1 MGGDHGASVVLPGA
15 DISLTRH
22 PDIEFLIYG
31 DRAVIEPLL
40 DGLPRLKANARLV
53 HTDVAIRMDDKPS
66 QALRHGRWKSSMWL
80 ALDAVKKGEADVV
93 ISAGNTGA
101 LMAMA
106 RFDLKMIEGI
116 ERPAIAALWPTLKG
130 EAVVLDVG
138 ASIGADEEHLINLAA
153 MGSALARVLFDIERP
168 TVGLLNIGVEEVKGL
183 EQVREA
189 GRRLREGHFP
199 HFNYVGFVEGDDIG
213 KGTVDVVVTEG
224 FAGNIAL
231 KAAEGTARQFAQYLK
246 NAMAR
251 TWASRLGYLLSRQA
265 FRTLRE
271 KMDPRKSNGG
281 VFVGLNGIVIK
292 SHGGAD
298 AEGFAS
304 AIDLGYDMFRYELL
318 AKIGESM
325 ARDMQASATARSG
338 ERSDLVTVL
347 RSVVLGC
354 GSYLPARILSNDE
367 LAKAVETTD
376 EWIVQR
382 TGIRER
388 HIAAAGELTSDLALH
403 AARAALANAHVEATS
418 IDLIV
423 LATSTPDQTFP
434 ATAVSVQAGL
444 GITQG
449 AAFDL
454 QAVCSGF
461 VYALSVVNSM
471 LRSGACKRALVIGAE
486 TFSRILDWNDRT
498 TCVLFG
504 DGAGALVLEAQP
516 QAGTTADRGLLTT
529 HLRSD
534 GRYKS
539 KLYVDGGPSST
550 QTVGHLRM
558 EGRDVF
564 KHAIAMITDVIYDA
578 FKATGTSAADIDWFV
593 PHQANKRII
602 DGSAHKLGITPD
614 KVVITVD
621 RHGNTS
627 AASIPLALT
636 DAMADRRIKRGNLI
650 LLEAMGGGFTWG
662 SALLRW

>member
-1 MGGDHGASVVLPGA
+1 M
-15 DISLTRH
+15 SL
-22 PDIEFLIYG
+22 
-31 DRAVIEPLL
+31 
-40 DGLPRLKANARLV
+40 
-53 HTDVAIRMDDKPS
+53 
-66 QALRHGRWKSSMWL
+66 
-80 ALDAVKKGEADVV
+80 
-93 ISAGNTGA
+93 
-101 LMAMA
+101 
-106 RFDLKMIEGI
+106 
-116 ERPAIAALWPTLKG
+116 
-130 EAVVLDVG
+130 
-138 ASIGADEEHLINLAA
+138 
-153 MGSALARVLFDIERP
+153 
-168 TVGLLNIGVEEVKGL
+168 
-183 EQVREA
+183 
-189 GRRLREGHFP
+189 
-199 HFNYVGFVEGDDIG
+199 
-213 KGTVDVVVTEG
+213 
-224 FAGNIAL
+224 
-231 KAAEGTARQFAQYLK
+231 
-246 NAMAR
+246 
-251 TWASRLGYLLSRQA
+251 
-265 FRTLRE
+265 
-271 KMDPRKSNGG
+271 
-281 VFVGLNGIVIK
+281 
-292 SHGGAD
+292 
-298 AEGFAS
+298 
-304 AIDLGYDMFRYELL
+304 
-318 AKIGESM
+318 
-325 ARDMQASATARSG
+325 
-338 ERSDLVTVL
+338 L

-367 LAKAVETTD
+367 LAKSVETTD

-403 AARAALANAHVEATS
+403 AARAALVNAHVEASS

-444 GITQG
+444 GITHG

-461 VYALSVVNSM
+461 VYALSVVDA
-471 LRSGACKRALVIGAE
+471 LLKSGGFKRALVIGAE

-504 DGAGALVLEAQP
+504 DGAGALVLEVQP
-516 QAGTTADRGLLTT
+516 QPGTTADRGILTA

-534 GRYKS
+534 GRFKS

-564 KHAIAMITDVIYDA
+564 KHAIAMITDVIDDA

-602 DGSAHKLGITPD
+602 DGSAHKLGIAPD

-627 AASIPLALT
+627 AASIPLALA
-636 DAMADRRIKRGNLI
+636 DAVADRRIKRGNLI